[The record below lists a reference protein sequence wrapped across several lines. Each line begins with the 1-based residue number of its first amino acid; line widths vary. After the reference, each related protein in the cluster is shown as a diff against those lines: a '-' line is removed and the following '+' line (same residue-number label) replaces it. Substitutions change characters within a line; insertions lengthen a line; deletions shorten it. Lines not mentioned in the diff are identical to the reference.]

1 MAAGHGLREKEI
13 PHFPCCNRRNR
24 RTEEKPHMR
33 TVSGPGTFNG
43 KLQAFAPT
51 RFRESHYVVPPL
63 LLVEIDGKEPAGI
76 VLQKRVDPNDV
87 TALQMIENGLVR
99 HRQE

>member
-1 MAAGHGLREKEI
+1 MTAGHGLREKET
-13 PHFPCCNRRNR
+13 PHFSRCNRRNR
-24 RTEEKPHMR
+24 RTEEEPHMR
-33 TVSGPGTFNG
+33 TVSGAGTFNR
-43 KLQAFAPT
+43 KLQGFAPT

-63 LLVEIDGKEPAGI
+63 ILVEIDSKEPAGI
-76 VLQKRVDPNDV
+76 VLQKRVDPDDV